1 MFQSGDKVTWRTLNG
16 HASGTLVREVAEGT
30 KVWAVQMEDGKYMP
44 VHENSMI
51 PYTNE

>member
-1 MFQSGDKVTWRTLNG
+1 MFQSGDKVQWRTVNG
-16 HASGTLVREVAEGT
+16 LAGGTLVREVAEGT